1 MNINGGAMLKNN
13 RFKNLIL
20 FVMFAFIISIYIFD
34 RGITDFDELW
44 NFNFALNISNG
55 LVPYRDF
62 NILQT
67 PLMPFISGIILK
79 ILGRELL
86 VMRLLGVV
94 LSTCII
100 FMSYRILQKL
110 KVNSTYSIGV
120 SLFLIYVY
128 KNYFTIDYNFM
139 NLLLILIIIY
149 LELKNKDVDRFLYS
163 FGLGVILGLTILTK
177 QSTGLVISFIACGYR
192 LLVVRNKDSLLKF
205 IKTAIARVFG
215 ICIPMLTFIIYLIAT
230 NAYHDF
236 IDYAIL
242 GINTFSNS
250 IKYSSLLDNEKIIA
264 VSSIVVPIII
274 IVELIYSAF
283 TSNKEKII
291 LSSYAIGSLIL
302 VYPIADSIHFLIG
315 AMPGFLLV
323 LYLLF
328 EVLSRIYNEEKDSN
342 KETLIASK
350 IVNELILFAFVFLS
364 LYNAYRT
371 FEKLFNEKNYQSLAH
386 FRGIYMD
393 DHEISEIENVDK
405 FILNDKENTI
415 MLDAYASIYMI
426 PIDKYDKD
434 FSLFLKGNLGSRGE
448 DGIISKIQV
457 LNSGTKFLI
466 RKDGYRRNWQ
476 TPENVISYVKK
487 EYKKIDEI
495 EIFDIYE
502 KEE

>member
-20 FVMFAFIISIYIFD
+20 FIMFAFIISIYIFD

-67 PLMPFISGIILK
+67 PLMPFVSGILLK
-79 ILGRELL
+79 ILGKELL
-86 VMRLLGVV
+86 IMRALGVL
-94 LSTCII
+94 LSTSII
-100 FMSYRILQKL
+100 FMSYIILK
-110 KVNSTYSIGV
+110 KFKINSTYCIGV

-192 LLVVRNKDSLLKF
+192 LLVVRNIDSFLKF
-205 IKTAIARVFG
+205 IKTAIARVIG
-215 ICIPMLTFIIYLIAT
+215 ICIPVLAFIVYLIVT
-230 NAYHDF
+230 NAYDDF

-264 VSSIVVPIII
+264 VSSIVVPMII

-291 LSSYAIGSLIL
+291 LSSYAIGSLVL

-315 AMPGFLLV
+315 AMP
-323 LYLLF
+323 
-328 EVLSRIYNEEKDSN
+328 N
-342 KETLIASK
+342 KETLIVSK
-350 IVNELILFAFVFLS
+350 IVNELIIFAFVFLS
-364 LYNAYRT
+364 LYNTYRT
-371 FEKLFNEKNYQSLAH
+371 FEKLFNEKDYQSLAH

-448 DGIISKIQV
+448 EGIISKIQA

-476 TPENVISYVKK
+476 TPEKVISYVKK
-487 EYKKIDEI
+487 EYKKIDEV
-495 EIFDIYE
+495 EIFDIYVKE
-502 KEE
+502 K